1 MAKST
6 SRSTKQKSIPQVNT
20 HDSIDEEAPLQGVQ
34 QPSTPSPVS
43 AYEGHVDVWGPSVI
57 SGWVCDRSNLLRRL
71 NVELLVS
78 GTPVSRVSAKEF
90 REDVLEAGRGDGF
103 YGFELPIPE
112 NALGLALTE
121 LQLRIA
127 DSDYLFSTTTQ
138 TSRETTSGLTA
149 EIGDITVELGALTG
163 WACLSTPPNR
173 PLSLN
178 VIDVGSGEIVAKG
191 TAQTDPS
198 APRTIR
204 FRIGLPASLYDG
216 RAHAFSVRMDGVAS
230 AVKSTVVQMPFAWT
244 PETALLQYART
255 GFKASLSTTAGF
267 RYESLIAA
275 IEKLAGSDEARVVGR
290 NKEVTKQ
297 TLAQL
302 IHVHNSVSHGA
313 DESAKFYAPLRFPSV
328 TQPMVSIVI
337 PVHNKFHV
345 TYHCLAS
352 LLLGATDVPFEVI
365 LVDDGSDARESE
377 LLNLIDG
384 VRHIRNADPLGF
396 VRACNLGASQAV
408 GEYIVMLNNDTEVTA
423 RWLEE
428 LLWPFEHFSDVGMVG
443 AKLLYPDGTLQEA
456 GGIVWNSGNP
466 MNYGR
471 HGNPHDPRYNY
482 ARQTDYL
489 SGACVMLPRK
499 LWNELDGFSE
509 AYIPAYF
516 EDTDLAFKVRE
527 RGYKTVYA
535 PTAVVVHF
543 EGISNGKDVSSGI
556 KKFQE
561 INRPKFKSRWISAC
575 RNNGKEGTDPDLNK
589 DRNIQFRALLIDA
602 QIPMPDKDA
611 GSFAAI
617 QEIRMLQGLGF
628 KCTFV
633 PQNLA
638 WMSHYTENLQRM
650 GVECLHA
657 PYVTS
662 IEAVLESRGS
672 EFDMVYVTRYYVAQ
686 SLVEKIRRHA
696 PQAKIVLNNADLHF
710 LRELRAAMLNRSDEA
725 MSKAIQT
732 RDQELAVMRNVDLVL
747 SYTDVEKA
755 VIESHNLNST
765 RVAKCPW
772 VTDIAKDVP
781 SYAVRKDV
789 AFLGGFNHLPN
800 SEAVEWFA
808 HQVLPLL
815 DKSMPGVKVRIYGS
829 NVPKNLME
837 LARKHSNL
845 LIEGWVAEVSEVY
858 NQCRVFVAPL
868 QTGAGIK
875 GKVIGALAHGV
886 PCVLSPIAAEGI
898 PLSNGMD
905 ALIATKPTDW
915 VAAIGSVYD
924 NEKAWAK
931 MSSRALSFAQAHYG
945 LHKGVLEM
953 QDALRQCDL
962 YTDTSNNTL
971 AAIC

>member
-1 MAKST
+1 MAKSMN
-6 SRSTKQKSIPQVNT
+6 RSAKQKGTTKAST
-20 HDSIDEEAPLQGVQ
+20 DDSSVGEAQRQEVQ
-34 QPSTPSPVS
+34 QATAPSLVS
-43 AYEGHVDVWGPSVI
+43 AYEGHVDVWGPSWI

-78 GTPVSRVSAKEF
+78 GTPVSRTAAEEF

-103 YGFELPIPE
+103 YGFKLPIPE
-112 NALGLALTE
+112 SALGMALTE
-121 LQLRIA
+121 LQLRVS
-127 DSDYLFSTTTQ
+127 DSDYLFPV
-138 TSRETTSGLTA
+138 TSKSNQEATPRLSAET
-149 EIGDITVELGALTG
+149 GDVAVELGALTG
-163 WACLSTPPNR
+163 WARLSAPAHR

-178 VIDVGSGEIVAKG
+178 VMDVASGEIVAKG
-191 TAQTDPS
+191 TAQPEPSDPCVV
-198 APRTIR
+198 R
-204 FRIGLPASLYDG
+204 FRIGLPASIYDG
-216 RAHAFSVRMDGVAS
+216 RAHAFSVRIDGVAR

-244 PETALLQYART
+244 PESALLQYART
-255 GFKASLSTTAGF
+255 GFKGSLSTSAGF
-267 RYESLIAA
+267 RYESLIASV
-275 IEKLAGSDEARVVGR
+275 EKLAKAEEPSAGGKSKEGAR
-290 NKEVTKQ
+290 Q

-302 IHVHNSVSHGA
+302 MQAHKAVIHGA
-313 DESAKFYAPLRFPSV
+313 NEASKSYAPLRFPTV
-328 TQPMVSIVI
+328 TEPKVSIVI

-352 LLLGATDVPFEVI
+352 LLLGATEIPFEVI
-365 LVDDGSDARESE
+365 LVDDGSNARESE
-377 LLNLIDG
+377 LLKLIVG

-396 VRACNLGASQAV
+396 VRACNLGAAMAA

-471 HGNPHDPRYNY
+471 NGNPHDPRYSY

-489 SGACVMLPRK
+489 SGACMMLPRK
-499 LWNELDGFSE
+499 LWNELEGFSE
-509 AYIPAYF
+509 TYIPAYF

-543 EGISNGKDVSSGI
+543 EGVSNGKDVASGI

-575 RNNGKEGTDPDLNK
+575 RNNGKEGENPDLNK
-589 DRNIQFRALLIDA
+589 DRNVQFRALVIDA

-611 GSFAAI
+611 GSYAAI

-638 WMSHYTENLQRM
+638 WMGHYTENLQRM

-657 PYVTS
+657 PYATS
-662 IEAVLESRGS
+662 IEAVLESRGT

-686 SLVEKIRRHA
+686 SIVEKIRRHA

-710 LRELRAAMLNRSDEA
+710 LRELRTAMLHKSDEA
-725 MSKAIQT
+725 MGKALQT
-732 RDQELAVMRNVDLVL
+732 RDQELAVMRQVDLVL

-772 VTDIAKDVP
+772 VADIANDVP
-781 SYAVRKDV
+781 SYASRKDI
-789 AFLGGFNHLPN
+789 AFLGGFNHFPN
-800 SEAVEWFA
+800 TEAVEWFSQ
-808 HQVLPLL
+808 QVLPQLS
-815 DKSMPGVKVRIYGS
+815 KSLPGIKVRIYGS
-829 NVPKNLME
+829 NIPDKLVE
-837 LARKHSNL
+837 LAKKQNNL
-845 LIEGWVAEVSEVY
+845 VIEGWVAEVSEVY
-858 NQCRVFVAPL
+858 NQCRVFIAPL

-875 GKVIGALAHGV
+875 GKVIGALAYGV

-905 ALIATKPTDW
+905 ALVVTKPADW
-915 VAAIGSVYD
+915 ISAMSSVYN

-945 LHKGVLEM
+945 LDRGILEM

-962 YTDTSNNTL
+962 FTDTNNVTL
-971 AAIC
+971 AAK